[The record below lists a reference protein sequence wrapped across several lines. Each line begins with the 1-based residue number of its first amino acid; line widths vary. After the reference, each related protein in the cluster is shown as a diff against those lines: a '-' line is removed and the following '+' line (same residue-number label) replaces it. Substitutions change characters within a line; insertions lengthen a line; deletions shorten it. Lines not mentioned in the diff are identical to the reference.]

1 MTKFMARIKCPNC
14 YFTITCDIE
23 TWESTIRCP
32 LCQKVIPVNVIN
44 KTNKSNKIIK
54 TIKTD
59 IDNPAR
65 PKTREGI
72 IMLLTFLFS
81 LGVVLAILNILIEY
95 RPTYARRS
103 ASFTRS
109 RWRHGTTFRQ
119 NILIAMTFI
128 NWAFI
133 LDLPFH
139 EAKEVLKLERSR
151 RMKETRRTSF
161 LYYFTYMCISI
172 VFWYLFLGK
181 YVLLDLSL
189 FYGGTKN
196 KYLIASKYVFYVI
209 MYFASILCCYVPYLI
224 YYGFNLNFGYSDTKR
239 YFIIFA
245 SANTI
250 FISIFFLFSM
260 YLNSI

>member
-1 MTKFMARIKCPNC
+1 MATVKCPNC
-14 YFTITCDIE
+14 DFTINCDVE
-23 TWESTIRCP
+23 SWESSVRCP

-44 KTNKSNKIIK
+44 KTNKTNKTIK

-59 IDNPAR
+59 IDNPTR
-65 PKTREGI
+65 PKTSEGI

-95 RPTYARRS
+95 RPISSRRS
-103 ASFTRS
+103 
-109 RWRHGTTFRQ
+109 TTFSRTRVRHTYITLRQ
-119 NILIAMTFI
+119 GILMMMAVI
-128 NWAFI
+128 NWAF
-133 LDLPFH
+133 LFDLPFH
-139 EAKEVLKLERSR
+139 QATEVFKLERSR

-196 KYLIASKYVFYVI
+196 EYLIASKYGFYVI

-239 YFIIFA
+239 YFTIFA
-245 SANTI
+245 SVNTI
-250 FISIFFLFSM
+250 FASIFFIYSM
-260 YLNSI
+260 YRNSI